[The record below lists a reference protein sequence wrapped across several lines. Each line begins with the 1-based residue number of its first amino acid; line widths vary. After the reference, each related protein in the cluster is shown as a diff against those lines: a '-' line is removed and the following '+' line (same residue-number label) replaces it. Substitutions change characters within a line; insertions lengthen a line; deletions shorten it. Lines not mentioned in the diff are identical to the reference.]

1 MKTDRQLQQEVI
13 EELSW
18 EASINATQIG
28 VSVKDGIAT
37 LSGDV
42 GSHSEKWGAEL
53 AAQRVAGVKGIAVD
67 ISVVLP
73 GSDQRSDTDIARA
86 AENVLQWTAL
96 LPLDGVKVMV
106 EKGWITLSGEVD
118 WDYQRQSASRAVRF
132 LMGVTGV
139 SNQIALKPA
148 VSLSAVKADIEAA
161 LKRRAKDDANN
172 IKVNVQG
179 TDVILTGTA
188 HTWAESELARHAAW
202 SAPGVRHVVD
212 NITLSN

>member
-1 MKTDRQLQQEVI
+1 
-13 EELSW
+13 
-18 EASINATQIG
+18 
-28 VSVKDGIAT
+28 
-37 LSGDV
+37 
-42 GSHSEKWGAEL
+42 
-53 AAQRVAGVKGIAVD
+53 
-67 ISVVLP
+67 
-73 GSDQRSDTDIARA
+73 
-86 AENVLQWTAL
+86 
-96 LPLDGVKVMV
+96 
-106 EKGWITLSGEVD
+106 
-118 WDYQRQSASRAVRF
+118 
-132 LMGVTGV
+132 MGVTGV